1 MDDIEVAFEKLL
13 GRQASEKEVQDLY
26 RVKNALNL
34 HNNGRLQ
41 ELSATRSLN

>member
-13 GRQASEKEVQDLY
+13 GRQASDKEVQDLY

-34 HNNGRLQ
+34 HN
-41 ELSATRSLN
+41 LSLIHI